1 MSRHVTFDSH
11 PPLHRPALVCAFL
24 GWNDAGQAAST
35 AAGYLAEQGG
45 GRVIGRMDPEEFLDF
60 QVTRPTVRLEDGV
73 SRVVEWPTM
82 DFVAARH
89 GERDLVLF
97 VAPEPNNR
105 WRTFA
110 GEVLEAARELGAG
123 LLLTLGA
130 FLTDVPHTRPVPVV
144 GSAATPEDAR
154 GLGLTR
160 SEYEGPTGMT
170 GVLHDASNRAGLP
183 SVSVWAA
190 VPHYLPSAANP
201 KAALALVRRTAAVL
215 GVPVDLGGLTAAAE
229 LWEQEVADVVGD
241 NEELAAYVERL
252 EEAQD
257 EDETTGGSAEHDE
270 GQGGSATWEDVP
282 SADAIGAEVE
292 RFLREHGSGSSG
304 GERRG

>member
-1 MSRHVTFDSH
+1 MSRYVTFEPH
-11 PPLHRPALVCAFL
+11 PPLQRPALVCAFL
-24 GWNDAGQAAST
+24 GWNDAGQAATT
-35 AAGYLAEQGG
+35 AAAYLADQGN

-60 QVTRPTVRLEDGV
+60 QVSRPTVRLEDGV
-73 SRVVEWPTM
+73 SRVVEWPSLE
-82 DFVAARH
+82 FVAARH
-89 GERDLVLF
+89 GDRDLVVF
-97 VAPEPNNR
+97 SAPEPNNR

-110 GEVLEAARELGAG
+110 GEVLEAAREIGAG

-130 FLTDVPHTRPVPVV
+130 FLTDVPHTRAVPVV
-144 GSAATPEDAR
+144 GSAATEADAL
-154 GLGLTR
+154 GLGLPR

-183 SVSVWAA
+183 SVSIWAA

-201 KAALALVRRTAAVL
+201 NAALALVRRAAAVL

-229 LWEQEVADVVGD
+229 TWEREVADLMSD
-241 NEELAAYVERL
+241 NDELAAYVRRL

-257 EDETTGGSAEHDE
+257 EEEEAGGEHE
-270 GQGGSATWEDVP
+270 PGVERSPSWGEVP
-282 SADAIGAEVE
+282 SAEAIGAEVE
-292 RFLREHGSGSSG
+292 RFLREHGSGPHG

>member
-1 MSRHVTFDSH
+1 MSRYVTFEPH
-11 PPLHRPALVCAFL
+11 PPLQRPVLVCAFL
-24 GWNDAGQAAST
+24 GWNDAGQAATT
-35 AAGYLAEQGG
+35 AATYLAEQGD

-60 QVTRPTVRLEDGV
+60 QVSRPTVRLEDGV
-73 SRVVEWPTM
+73 SRVVEWPALE
-82 DFVAARH
+82 FVAARH
-89 GERDLVLF
+89 GDRDLVVF
-97 VAPEPNNR
+97 SAPEPNNR

-110 GEVLEAARELGAG
+110 GEVLEAAREIGAG

-130 FLTDVPHTRPVPVV
+130 FLTDVSHTRPVPVV
-144 GSAATPEDAR
+144 GSAATAADAL

-183 SVSVWAA
+183 SVSIWAA

-201 KAALALVRRTAAVL
+201 KAALALVRRAAAVL
-215 GVPVDLGGLTAAAE
+215 GVPVDLAGLTTAAE
-229 LWEQEVADVVGD
+229 TWEREVADLMSD
-241 NEELAAYVERL
+241 NDELAAYVRRL

-257 EDETTGGSAEHDE
+257 EEQEDAVGEHEPGAERSPPWGE
-270 GQGGSATWEDVP
+270 VP
-282 SADAIGAEVE
+282 SAEAIGAEVE
-292 RFLREHGSGSSG
+292 RFLREHGSGPHG